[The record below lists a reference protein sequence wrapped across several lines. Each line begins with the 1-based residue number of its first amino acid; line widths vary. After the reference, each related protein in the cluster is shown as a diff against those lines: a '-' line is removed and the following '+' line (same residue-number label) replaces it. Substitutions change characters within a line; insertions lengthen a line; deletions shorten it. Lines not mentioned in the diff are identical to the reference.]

1 MTRWTVPFNTH
12 PAPSASPAQSAPP
25 APAASRKPAWCMRRA
40 PAIGGATVEKPGMNL
55 AITSDGMPQR
65 MNRDSVWL
73 TQEAG
78 LMDSLHKPA
87 NTR

>member
-1 MTRWTVPFNTH
+1 
-12 PAPSASPAQSAPP
+12 
-25 APAASRKPAWCMRRA
+25 MRRA

-87 NTR
+87 KTR